1 MEIFL
6 APCVNSFVS
15 QYFSLRGAL
24 VSFLRTFL
32 WPLVISQKLLRPI
45 FSLVDVVEIGICLSE
60 PRRHEYNQRP
70 TGSGNMAPRV
80 CICHGCAQHY
90 INYHHALAKPRHYP
104 IASFLA
110 AIPSSRSLQYQI
122 SSRADLPQLRRVFF
136 RRLKMT
142 LFLLRICSD
151 IINQCLL
158 LVAHGSSKAACQ
170 CQILTPDI

>member
-1 MEIFL
+1 MFQ
-6 APCVNSFVS
+6 C
-15 QYFSLRGAL
+15 FSLRATL

-32 WPLVISQKLLRPI
+32 CPLVIPQNLLRPK
-45 FSLVDVVEIGICLSE
+45 FCLRVHVEDIGICLSE

-90 INYHHALAKPRHYP
+90 IRYHHTLVKPQHYP
-104 IASFLA
+104 IGSFLA
-110 AIPSSRSLQYQI
+110 GIPSSRSLQYQI

-151 IINQCLL
+151 IINQCLF
-158 LVAHGSSKAACQ
+158 LVAHGSSKAACP
-170 CQILTPDI
+170 CQILTPEI

>member
-6 APCVNSFVS
+6 SPCVNSFGF
-15 QYFSLRGAL
+15 QYFSLRL
-24 VSFLRTFL
+24 SLRPTIL
-32 WPLVISQKLLRPI
+32 WPVVISRKPHSPK
-45 FSLVDVVEIGICLSE
+45 FSLRVDVEDIGLCLSE

-90 INYHHALAKPRHYP
+90 TRYPHALGKPQHYP
-104 IASFLA
+104 IGSFLA
-110 AIPSSRSLQYQI
+110 GTPSSRSLQHQT

-136 RRLKMT
+136 RRRRMT
-142 LFLLRICSD
+142 LFRLRICSD
-151 IINQCLL
+151 IINQCRL

-170 CQILTPDI
+170 CQILTPDV